1 MTAPGGNTPG
11 TAGFLFASW
20 PGQARPSTPQDPR
33 IASRPGMELK
43 YGLLQFH
50 LGADLLELGLELLRF
65 VLGDAFLDRLRRA
78 LDEVLRLLEAEP
90 GDGADLLDHLDLLV
104 ADGGKHDGELGLL
117 LDRRRGG
124 ARGARGDGDGGRGR
138 DAPLLLEQLCQLGGF
153 ENGQRRKIVN
163 DFGKIGHGLILGVR
177 FERIGFK
184 VVSLK
189 PLRRFWRRPRRRGR
203 ALPPARSRAA
213 RASSQAPGS
222 GPRAWRA
229 VRRATARWRAP

>member
-11 TAGFLFASW
+11 TAGFVF
-20 PGQARPSTPQDPR
+20 PGRDLTRPSTSRDPR

-43 YGLLQFH
+43 DVLLQFH
-50 LGADLLELGLELLRF
+50 LGADLLGL
-65 VLGDAFLDRLRRA
+65 VLGDAFLDRLRCA
-78 LDEVLRLLEAEP
+78 LDEVLRLLEAKP
-90 GDGADLLDHLDLLV
+90 GDGADFLDHLDLLV
-104 ADGGKHDGELGLL
+104 ADGGEDDGELGLL

-124 ARGARGDGDGGRGR
+124 ARRAGGDGDGGRGR
-138 DAPLLLEQLCQLGGF
+138 DAPLLLEQLCELGGF

-177 FERIGFK
+177 FERIGVR
-184 VVSLK
+184 VVASR
-189 PLRRFWRRPRRRGR
+189 PLRRSWRRPRRRGQ

-213 RASSQAPGS
+213 RASSPGPGS